1 MQIIGEVKKMPFPS
15 PRINIPRNEVHQA
28 VEFILM
34 NPEVGDVRCLEQPD
48 GTYNVQPLRRVTQQQ
63 DED

>member
-1 MQIIGEVKKMPFPS
+1 MAFPS

-48 GTYNVQPLRRVTQQQ
+48 GTYNVRPLRRVTQQQ